1 MVENMQ
7 EKQNKLI
14 EDIINL
20 IKEKGY
26 YAHLDDEDISEL
38 SQIHVTENEDY
49 FSTIINIE
57 FF

>member
-7 EKQNKLI
+7 EKQDKLI

-49 FSTIINIE
+49 SSTIINIE